1 MERHNRSFSLTSA
14 GEYLYRHAPDL
25 LESAAQLEAAT
36 TIVGQRQIS
45 HLTVGYLREYAGIDI
60 ARAVSTF
67 NQHFP
72 KIQINLRQGN
82 HEELYDLLND
92 EKVDLIFSD
101 QRRALSDE
109 YINRKLVT
117 TNLMILFSSHH
128 PLASKK
134 SVGRA
139 DLTDQAC
146 ILIAPESQQKEE
158 ANYYR
163 QTLGIKSDFV
173 FAQTLEGAYTMVAAN
188 RGYMITDQLGVVSSR
203 NLNLPMIKSLPLHG
217 AGGPWC
223 TVITTSFGKRN
234 GPRRPPRSL
243 PRPWNVKSPN

>member
-109 YINRKLVT
+109 YVIRKYDPTSSTNRMTKLGRT
-117 TNLMILFSSHH
+117 
-128 PLASKK
+128 
-134 SVGRA
+134 VGAVRTV
-139 DLTDQAC
+139 LR
-146 ILIAPESQQKEE
+146 P
-158 ANYYR
+158 Y
-163 QTLGIKSDFV
+163 LGTRFV
-173 FAQTLEGAYTMVAAN
+173 VGE
-188 RGYMITDQLGVVSSR
+188 
-203 NLNLPMIKSLPLHG
+203 H
-217 AGGPWC
+217 
-223 TVITTSFGKRN
+223 VICEI
-234 GPRRPPRSL
+234 
-243 PRPWNVKSPN
+243 V